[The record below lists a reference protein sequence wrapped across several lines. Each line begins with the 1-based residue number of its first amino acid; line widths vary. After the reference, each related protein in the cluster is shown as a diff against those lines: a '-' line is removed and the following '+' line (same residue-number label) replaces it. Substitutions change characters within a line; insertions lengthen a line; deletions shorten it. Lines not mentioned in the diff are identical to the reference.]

1 MIIGT
6 WPLTRR
12 ERAKWPANE
21 ARAEPPVGVCVRGT
35 RRGTRNLSFRSLGAG
50 KERRVSFPRIPTN
63 ACRLDER
70 GDARAETSRF
80 LRQPFAADARA
91 RARTHTHTRT
101 HRHRDWTVNEPARRT
116 NRRPDSPRGFSS
128 RFSRASILLLSD
140 WASAGDGGRGGGSRF
155 TG

>member
-1 MIIGT
+1 MLIDNRHVAVDPSRARQMAG
-6 WPLTRR
+6 
-12 ERAKWPANE
+12 ERASSASAFEERDEGRETFPFGRWARGKREEFLSLESRRTRADSTNE
-21 ARAEPPVGVCVRGT
+21 VT
-35 RRGTRNLSFRSLGAG
+35 L
-50 KERRVSFPRIPTN
+50 ERRPRDFCDNLLQPT
-63 ACRLDER
+63 
-70 GDARAETSRF
+70 
-80 LRQPFAADARA
+80 RA
-91 RARTHTHTRT
+91 RAHAHTHTRT